1 MLVNKH
7 YTCGN
12 GSKSADLAVSVLFA
26 PFCPISNSVGQQ
38 CIINIATKK
47 LWQ

>member
-12 GSKSADLAVSVLFA
+12 GFKSADLAVSVLFA
-26 PFCPISNSVGQQ
+26 PFYPISNSVGQQ